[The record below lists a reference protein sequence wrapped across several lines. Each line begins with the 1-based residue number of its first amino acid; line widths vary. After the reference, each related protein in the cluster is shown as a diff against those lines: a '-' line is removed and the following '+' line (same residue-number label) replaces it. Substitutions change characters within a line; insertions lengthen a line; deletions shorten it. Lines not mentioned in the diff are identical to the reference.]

1 MKFPWRVR
9 LTILGAFLATYTSL
23 MNVLDGYNGWG
34 TYLEHLLI
42 ALLVVYVGLSIIA
55 TVTAWYNLQNL
66 AERRRSH
73 GESP

>member
-1 MKFPWRVR
+1 
-9 LTILGAFLATYTSL
+9 

-66 AERRRSH
+66 AERRRGH

>member
-9 LTILGAFLATYTSL
+9 LTLVGAFFATYSSL
-23 MNVLDGYNGWG
+23 RNVLDGYNGWS

-42 ALLVVYVGLSIIA
+42 ALLVVYVGLSILA

-66 AERRRSH
+66 AERRRRQS
-73 GESP
+73 